1 MAVPA
6 RRKRAVR
13 DLQESQGGEKC
24 LLGLATVE
32 PEGSRRVVDRDLP
45 YGNLTGGGVH
55 GLETRVHTGDR
66 ARGIGDVGAGRGE
79 GGLGDGVVLVEELE
93 LNDITIRN
101 PSEPAGTGLSDQKK
115 INKSAEE
122 THWLGV

>member
-1 MAVPA
+1 M
-6 RRKRAVR
+6 
-13 DLQESQGGEKC
+13 
-24 LLGLATVE
+24 
-32 PEGSRRVVDRDLP
+32 
-45 YGNLTGGGVH
+45 
-55 GLETRVHTGDR
+55 
-66 ARGIGDVGAGRGE
+66 
-79 GGLGDGVVLVEELE
+79 VLVEELE